1 MTVVLSPSGDT
12 SNDLLSRLQV
22 LSEDKTANYRVI
34 AQDADEVRD
43 LENAPAV
50 SMSHF
55 ITATEQ
61 TRLLTTLSIYSERG
75 ASKDEVRLLY
85 MNEVAFSI
93 WKAMGK
99 SATVVGERHRP
110 PLTALLSFGI
120 PFSE

>member
-1 MTVVLSPSGDT
+1 MNVMPSPSGDT
-12 SNDLLSRLQV
+12 SNDVLSRLQI
-22 LSEDKTANYRVI
+22 SFQDKPANYRVI

-43 LENAPAV
+43 LQNAPAI

-55 ITATEQ
+55 ITATDQ

-75 ASKDEVRLLY
+75 ASEDEVRFLY

-93 WKAMGK
+93 WKSMGK
-99 SATVVGERHRP
+99 APTVVGSRHRP
-110 PLTALLSFGI
+110 PSIALLTFGI